1 MSLPPTVVPR
11 APPWL
16 PALAVLF
23 APSVSGFAIRKM
35 RGAVTIVAA
44 ACVLA
49 TSGGVADAG
58 ISPGVTKT
66 RTKVTFELRGRTGYE
81 YEWKYHVLVRV
92 RSAAGGTPL
101 RGLRVVV
108 SGAMSLPGHE
118 MAAVPTRLRAR
129 GVGTY
134 GGKIAFHMGGQWH
147 VRVSVQGHNVVSS
160 VTRFDIVIE

>member
-23 APSVSGFAIRKM
+23 APSVSGFAIRRM

-92 RSAAGGTPL
+92 RSAAGGIPL

-118 MAAVPTRLRAR
+118 MAAVPTRLAPGASEHTAGRSPSTWVAS
-129 GVGTY
+129 GTSECRCK
-134 GGKIAFHMGGQWH
+134 GTT
-147 VRVSVQGHNVVSS
+147 SS
-160 VTRFDIVIE
+160 RR